1 MWPANLNKKDRGRPR
16 FLLKHKDP
24 LQPNSTQAKFLS
36 IMRSHPV
43 KARLVQVTGRGCLLF
58 PDGAPTSIHA
68 A

>member
-36 IMRSHPV
+36 IMR
-43 KARLVQVTGRGCLLF
+43 
-58 PDGAPTSIHA
+58 
-68 A
+68 